1 MAEAKR
7 HRSRGA
13 TGSTLKKGVCKVEIR
28 EIEENI
34 TKVFGE
40 FENFI
45 FVGYSKGAEST
56 LTVGD
61 IKDSQSFTNHLVELC
76 MQRPEIRYHL
86 EQFSGF
92 LRMVLDT
99 YYEWVEPK
107 KGTVI
112 H

>member
-1 MAEAKR
+1 M
-7 HRSRGA
+7 
-13 TGSTLKKGVCKVEIR
+13 EIR

-45 FVGYSKGAEST
+45 FVGYSKGAKST

-61 IKDSQSFTNHLVELC
+61 IKDSQFFMNQLAELC
-76 MQRPEIRYHL
+76 LERPEIRDHL

-92 LRMVLDT
+92 LKMVLDT
-99 YYEWVEPK
+99 YYDWTEPR
-107 KGTVI
+107 KGMVI

>member
-1 MAEAKR
+1 
-7 HRSRGA
+7 
-13 TGSTLKKGVCKVEIR
+13 VEIR

-45 FVGYSKGAEST
+45 FVGYSKGAKST

-61 IKDSQSFTNHLVELC
+61 IKDSQFFTNHLVELC
-76 MQRPEIRYHL
+76 MDRPEIRDHL
-86 EQFSGF
+86 EQFVGF
-92 LRMVLDT
+92 LKMVLDT
-99 YYEWVEPK
+99 YHALVEPR

>member
-1 MAEAKR
+1 M
-7 HRSRGA
+7 
-13 TGSTLKKGVCKVEIR
+13 EIR
-28 EIEENI
+28 EIEESI

-61 IKDSQSFTNHLVELC
+61 MKDSQFFTNHLVELC
-76 MQRPEIRYHL
+76 MERPEIRDNL
-86 EQFSGF
+86 EQFCGF
-92 LRMVLDT
+92 LKIVLDT
-99 YYEWVEPK
+99 HYEWVKPR

>member
-1 MAEAKR
+1 ME
-7 HRSRGA
+7 
-13 TGSTLKKGVCKVEIR
+13 TR
-28 EIEENI
+28 EIEESI

-61 IKDSQSFTNHLVELC
+61 MKDSQFFTNRC
-76 MQRPEIRYHL
+76 MERPEIRDHL
-86 EQFSGF
+86 EQFCGF
-92 LRMVLDT
+92 LKIVLDT
-99 YYEWVEPK
+99 YYEWVEPR

>member
-1 MAEAKR
+1 M
-7 HRSRGA
+7 
-13 TGSTLKKGVCKVEIR
+13 EIR

-45 FVGYSKGAEST
+45 FVGYSKGAGST

-61 IKDSQSFTNHLVELC
+61 MKDSQFFTNHLVELC
-76 MQRPEIRYHL
+76 IEKPQIRNQL
-86 EQFSGF
+86 EQFCSF
-92 LRMVLDT
+92 LKNVLGT
-99 YYEWVEPK
+99 YYEWVGPR
-107 KGTVI
+107 KGIVI